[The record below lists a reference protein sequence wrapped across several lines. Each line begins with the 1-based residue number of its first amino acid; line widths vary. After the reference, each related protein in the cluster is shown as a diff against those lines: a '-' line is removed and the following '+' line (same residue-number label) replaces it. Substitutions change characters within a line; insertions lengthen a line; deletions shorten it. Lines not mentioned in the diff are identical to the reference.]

1 MPFAL
6 ISMQYL
12 RFISAK
18 NYASIIDIRLM
29 LAHVIL
35 PYIGIFKVKINSFAV
50 FTDLLCENACS
61 IIIII
66 NDD

>member
-1 MPFAL
+1 MPCAL

-12 RFISAK
+12 RFIFAK

-29 LAHVIL
+29 LAHVIPL
-35 PYIGIFKVKINSFAV
+35 YIGIFKVKINSFAV
-50 FTDLLCENACS
+50 FADLLPENACS
-61 IIIII
+61 IIII

>member
-1 MPFAL
+1 MPCAL

-12 RFISAK
+12 RFIFAK

-35 PYIGIFKVKINSFAV
+35 LYIGIFKVRINSFAV
-50 FTDLLCENACS
+50 FADLLCENA
-61 IIIII
+61 IIIS
-66 NDD
+66 DD